1 MRIPTDHL
9 EREQFYLDLIEKC
22 EVSLN
27 SRKADYLGLRS
38 WFMFGSGLDSAPAIY
53 NKIQPHIDQLTSF
66 LYSAETTRFSIVT
79 GAAVPDAEHTKI
91 PVLTRALNDE
101 WANSNADQVFSQ
113 AVTWSLCY
121 NSTFI
126 KLVMNKGI
134 HPFLVEPSCIGV
146 LREDIPNLSAQE
158 ALIQEYYITKSEL
171 YARLYSHPRREEIV
185 KRVNATEHQRTDS
198 PEGVERIL
206 MSNVNPTMYGNVNLD
221 LSGNERYK
229 AQVSEDT
236 VRMIELYVYD
246 DDIKDYQVITKADPD
261 VIIYDRPNETMFMKG
276 ELPFIQVCPNPL
288 YDYFWGASEVSRLV
302 YLQELRNKR
311 MAEILDLLSKQVSPP
326 TALIGFTGLL
336 DEKNFALNRAGGLL
350 STDMPNAKV
359 EKLAPNIPNDL
370 FREIGEIDLMF
381 EEASGIVSVLQG
393 RGEAGVRSS
402 GHASQL
408 ARLGSSRAKKRALII
423 EDALEKM
430 ATLYLKAMQLYSPTH
445 YKDTQGVPFVADQF
459 TTDFMVKVDAHS
471 NSPIFMEDMRQMAF
485 SLYSAKVIDKESLLD
500 LVDPPM
506 KQQLKERLKIMEEKE
521 AAAQAAA
528 AAAKQPPP
536 ESIPQPPQEAGGG
549 MSADMPLIQ

>member
-1 MRIPTDHL
+1 MRIPTEALD
-9 EREQFYLDLIEKC
+9 REQFYLDLMEKC
-22 EVSLN
+22 QVSMN
-27 SRKADYLGLRS
+27 QRKSDYLGLRS
-38 WFMFGSGLDSAPAIY
+38 WYLFGNGLDSAPALY
-53 NKIQPHIDQLTSF
+53 NKIYPHIDQLTSF

-79 GAAVPDAEHTKI
+79 GASVPEQEHTKI

-101 WANSNADQVFSQ
+101 WANSNADQVFAQ
-113 AVTWSLCY
+113 ATSWALCY
-121 NSTFI
+121 NTTFI
-126 KLVMNKGI
+126 KLVVNKGI
-134 HPFLVEPSCIGV
+134 HPYLVEPNCIGV
-146 LREDIPNLSAQE
+146 LREDIPGLHSQE
-158 ALIQEYYITKSEL
+158 AVLQEYYITKSEL
-171 YARLYSHPRREEIV
+171 YSRLYSHPNRDAIV
-185 KRVNATEHQRTDS
+185 KRVNAAEHQRTDS

-206 MSNVNPTMYGNVNLD
+206 MSQTNPTMYGNVNLD

-229 AQVSEDT
+229 AQVAEDT
-236 VRMIELYVYD
+236 VRMVELWVYND
-246 DDIKDYQVITKADPD
+246 DTKDYQVVTKADPD
-261 VIIYDRPNETMFMKG
+261 VIIYDRPGEMVWMKG
-276 ELPFIQVCPNPL
+276 ELPFIQICPNPL
-288 YDYFWGASEVSRLV
+288 YDYFWGQSEVSRLV

-326 TALIGFTGLL
+326 TALIGFTGIL

-430 ATLYLKAMQLYSPTH
+430 ATLYLKAMQIYSPTH
-445 YKDTQGVPFVADQF
+445 YKDTQGNPFIPRQF
-459 TTDFMVKVDAHS
+459 TSDFMVKVDAHS

-485 SLYSAKVIDKESLLD
+485 SLYNAKVIDKESLLD
-500 LVDPPM
+500 LTDPPM
-506 KQQLKERLKIMEEKE
+506 KQQLKERLKRMEEKE
-521 AAAQAAA
+521 AAMQAAA
-528 AAAKQPPP
+528 AAAQQKPP
-536 ESIPQPPQEAGGG
+536 ENIPQPPEEAAGS
-549 MSADMPLIQ
+549 MSPSLPLIQ